1 MKLIIQLLIKI
12 LLILLIL
19 FVLFMVSIRL
29 YILINT
35 RMKISS
41 IENVPKSK
49 IAIVFG
55 AGLRWDG
62 SPSPVLRDR
71 VETAVELYK
80 NGRVE
85 KILMS
90 GANENN
96 NYNEPMAMFKYA
108 QELGVP
114 QEDIIIDLGGRS
126 TYDTCYRAHTIF
138 HFDQAILV
146 TQTFHL
152 SRAIYLCEHLGIS
165 ANGVSSDR
173 RQYFITSQLGWQ
185 LREIPASLEAMWDI
199 WIIKPKSSIY

>member
-1 MKLIIQLLIKI
+1 MKLIIQPLIKI

-62 SPSPVLRDR
+62 SPTPILRDR
-71 VETAVELYK
+71 VATAVELYK

-138 HFDQAILV
+138 HLDQAILV

-165 ANGVSSDR
+165 TNGVSSDR

-199 WIIKPKSSIY
+199 WVIKPKSSIY